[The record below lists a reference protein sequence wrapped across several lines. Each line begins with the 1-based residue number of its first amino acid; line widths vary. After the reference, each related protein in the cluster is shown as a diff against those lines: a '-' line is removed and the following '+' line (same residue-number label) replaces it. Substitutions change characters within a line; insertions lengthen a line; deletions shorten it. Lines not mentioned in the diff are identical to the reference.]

1 MKSVLWVAA
10 LMMAGMVQAA
20 APVASGR
27 VLLVVSSEGRDGGK
41 TRPGFEMGELA
52 QAYLVLRANGL
63 VVDIASPTGGAV
75 VADRFNQEAD
85 HIKPFLAD
93 TDAQR
98 LLQNTRRTQDVKVGE
113 HRAIMVIGGKGPMFD
128 LPKDTALQKL
138 LAQHYEGGGILAAVC
153 HGPAA
158 LAHVTLA
165 DGTALVKGRRM
176 TGFTNE
182 EEAAFGEKWTKEFP
196 WLLETRMRDSGALW
210 EEAALM
216 MPKLVVDGRLITGQN
231 PFSTAQTAEAI
242 VRGLGGAPVKRTV
255 YRDEA
260 SMLLVER
267 WLAGEKPAV
276 KRAIET
282 APNQYKTEL
291 IAMLGYYHFKAATD
305 DTARRQALSVMELA
319 EPYIDHP
326 KLNPKL
332 QLGIAQA
339 EAALGNVT
347 TARERLTRLVASKP
361 DFDDAKK
368 MLAALPAR

>member
-1 MKSVLWVAA
+1 MKNILWVAGF
-10 LMMAGMVQAA
+10 LMASLVHATT
-20 APVASGR
+20 PVVPNK

-52 QAYLVLRANGL
+52 QAYSVLRANGL

-75 VADRFNQEAD
+75 VADRFNQQAD

-93 TDAQR
+93 MDAQH
-98 LLQNTRRTQDVKVGE
+98 LLQNTLRIQDVKAGD

-138 LAQHYEGGGILAAVC
+138 LAQHYEGGGVLAAVC

-158 LAHVTLA
+158 LANVTLA

-182 EEAAFGEKWTKEFP
+182 EEASFGEKWTKEFP
-196 WLLETRMRDSGALW
+196 WLLETRMRESGALW

-231 PFSTAQTAEAI
+231 PSSTTQTAEAI
-242 VRGLGGAPVKRTV
+242 VRSLGGVPVKRKV
-255 YRDEA
+255 YREEA
-260 SMLLVER
+260 SMVMVER
-267 WLAGEKPAV
+267 WLAGETQAV
-276 KRAIET
+276 ERAIET
-282 APNQYKTEL
+282 SPNQYNTEL
-291 IAMLGYYHFKAATD
+291 IAMLGFSHFKAATN
-305 DTARRQALSVMELA
+305 DTARRQALSVMKLA
-319 EPYIDHP
+319 EPYINHP

-332 QLGIAQA
+332 KLGIAEA

-347 TARERLTRLVASKP
+347 AARERLTRLLVSTP

-368 MLAALPAR
+368 TLAALPAQ